1 MDSLPDELIALII
14 SNLTAHDLTNLS
26 PTSKRLNRLTEPQ
39 LWANIEFHHSCFHEQ
54 LDVKHPAPMVSATRR
69 FYHWG
74 PDSDLF
80 AGQLKANKFF
90 GLLQVLQSEDLEQ
103 LKRLCARVKSICTV
117 IRFDIDVWQ
126 LLPYFT
132 NLEAIELYG
141 SQYRFEKY
149 ELTSLDASV
158 PPLSKLRFVKLVGYI
173 PRAVATWIMES
184 GTNIERLELDMLDR
198 AIESKS
204 TMDDDFIRHP
214 EDVYI
219 PDDWL
224 IYERILASATIPRPL
239 SGFLPPRESRRCPL
253 TLLRLQHLHLCQPS
267 YHPYKS
273 MVSYFW
279 STGAEVATHADW
291 TQILLASSQTLE
303 ILVVEQRIGL
313 DYEEGSWGNA
323 DLFLKYDQ
331 SGQGSKRLMDTLE
344 KVLTEETFPALRYV
358 CLRGVVVGSDTHGK
372 PIGDVP
378 GGRFMRFLEKM
389 GIKCEARLGEG
400 CMFDADSGIA
410 DPTDWKVR
418 SEIDQEP
425 VEEEFLASV

>member
-1 MDSLPDELIALII
+1 M
-14 SNLTAHDLTNLS
+14 
-26 PTSKRLNRLTEPQ
+26 
-39 LWANIEFHHSCFHEQ
+39 
-54 LDVKHPAPMVSATRR
+54 
-69 FYHWG
+69 
-74 PDSDLF
+74 F
-80 AGQLKANKFF
+80 AGQLKAYKFF

-224 IYERILASATIPRPL
+224 TYE
-239 SGFLPPRESRRCPL
+239 
-253 TLLRLQHLHLCQPS
+253 
-267 YHPYKS
+267 
-273 MVSYFW
+273 
-279 STGAEVATHADW
+279 STGVGHHTANNVR
-291 TQILLASSQTLE
+291 LPASS
-303 ILVVEQRIGL
+303 RK
-313 DYEEGSWGNA
+313 S
-323 DLFLKYDQ
+323 
-331 SGQGSKRLMDTLE
+331 R
-344 KVLTEETFPALRYV
+344 
-358 CLRGVVVGSDTHGK
+358 
-372 PIGDVP
+372 
-378 GGRFMRFLEKM
+378 
-389 GIKCEARLGEG
+389 
-400 CMFDADSGIA
+400 
-410 DPTDWKVR
+410 
-418 SEIDQEP
+418 
-425 VEEEFLASV
+425 EEERRGGKEGRARGAREY